1 MTSIRH
7 NPGPD
12 DSLLDA
18 ARHCLLAVGWKRTT
32 LTDVA
37 RRAGVSRMTIYRRW
51 PDMATLLSDLMTRE
65 WSGVVDESI
74 LDMGAPPVDRLATGI
89 TRTVAAL
96 RENELFRK
104 IMYVD
109 PELLLPYL
117 LGRRG
122 RSQDTVLTLLEA
134 AIGKGQ
140 NEGSVRKGDPALLA
154 RTVLL
159 TAHGF
164 ALSAE
169 TMTGETMPAK
179 TTVASDRAAETT
191 VEELDGELRTLIER
205 YLAS

>member
-1 MTSIRH
+1 MTSLRH

-12 DSLLDA
+12 DALLDA

-51 PDMATLLSDLMTRE
+51 PDMSTLLSDLMTRE
-65 WSGVVDESI
+65 WSGVVDESL
-74 LDMGAPPVDRLATGI
+74 LDTSAAPVDRLATGV

-96 RENELFRK
+96 RENDLFRK
-104 IMYVD
+104 IVHVD

-117 LGRRG
+117 LDRRG
-122 RSQDTVLTLLEA
+122 RTQDSVLTLLET
-134 AIGKGQ
+134 AIIEGQSKGA
-140 NEGSVRKGDPALLA
+140 VRKGDPILMA
-154 RTVLL
+154 RAVLL

-169 TMTGETMPAK
+169 TMSAEAM
-179 TTVASDRAAETT
+179 SAETT
-191 VEELDGELRTLIER
+191 VAGLDTELRTLIER
-205 YLAS
+205 YLCA